1 MPRRGHSIDRTDAAT
16 ACRDLARAAAALAR
30 VPSASVR
37 FERGRL
43 GSVDATYGLDGRGDM
58 AAAEAFARIALL
70 HVDPLVIHDT
80 ADAPGLPPELSPERT
95 RLRWFGSLPVQA
107 RDGAVVGVVCVFDQ
121 DPQREEAARLD
132 EVANL
137 VHGLDV
143 VGAVL
148 GRGRARKARDAE
160 AAGRG
165 GRGLDRETLEADLL
179 AEIGV
184 MRERLESLGRVA
196 QKRDP
201 NLDERATRAWIAVE
215 LEALRGFA
223 DRANTLAT
231 RLVRASGEE
240 AAAA

>member
-1 MPRRGHSIDRTDAAT
+1 MAHRRDTIDRTDAAS

-43 GSVDATYGLDGRGDM
+43 GAVAATYGLDGRNDM

-70 HVDPLVIHDT
+70 HVDPLVIHDS
-80 ADAPGLPPELSPERT
+80 ASEPGLPPELAPGRT
-95 RLRWFGSLPVQA
+95 RLRWFGSLPVPT
-107 RDGAVVGVVCVFDQ
+107 RDGTVVGVICVFDR
-121 DPQREEAARLD
+121 DPQPEERARLD

-148 GRGRARKARDAE
+148 GRGRKRPRSPGGAGLAR
-160 AAGRG
+160 GR
-165 GRGLDRETLEADLL
+165 ESIEADLL

-184 MRERLESLGRVA
+184 LRERLESLGRAA

-201 NLDERATRAWIAVE
+201 DIDERAARAWLAVE
-215 LEALRGFA
+215 LEALRDVA

-231 RLVRASGEE
+231 RLVRVSGEDS
-240 AAAA
+240 AAA

>member
-1 MPRRGHSIDRTDAAT
+1 MPRKGHSIDRTDAAS

-43 GSVDATYGLDGRGDM
+43 GPVDATYGLDGRGDM
-58 AAAEAFARIALL
+58 AAAEAFARMALL

-80 ADAPGLPPELSPERT
+80 SHAHGLPPELVPERT
-95 RLRWFGSLPVQA
+95 RLRWFGSLPIQA
-107 RDGAVVGVVCVFDQ
+107 RDGAVVGVVCVFDR
-121 DPQREEAARLD
+121 DPQPEEAARLD

-148 GRGRARKARDAE
+148 GRNRTRKARDA

-184 MRERLESLGRVA
+184 IRERLESLGRVA

-201 NLDERATRAWIAVE
+201 NIDERAARAWLAVE
-215 LEALRGFA
+215 LEALRNVA
-223 DRANTLAT
+223 DRANTIAT